1 VVYRKRNVA
10 EMQTKEVGKV
20 QYSGKC
26 SHLIQE
32 NFTDD
37 LNDHE
42 LLTLP
47 SVLNTETVRSSV
59 ESLNVYHIT

>member
-1 VVYRKRNVA
+1 
-10 EMQTKEVGKV
+10 MQTKEVGKV